1 MTGNSCSQTL
11 LNLPL
16 DMFHILVLF
25 SLYSVFLGRW
35 YRRRGNMMTCV
46 KYTHEL
52 WLKMTD
58 HDPKIC
64 SAAQAILKLI
74 LVNLF
79 QMVKTQLLELQK
91 YYWES
96 QVLLLI
102 QFGNLIFIFFSPWI
116 HFWKFLPWN
125 LQVALSSTLR
135 DGCARYIKIKIPSL
149 TLTTI
154 KMNFSEDN
162 WFKN

>member
-74 LVNLF
+74 LESICSKWSKHNYWSCKNTIGSPKF
-79 QMVKTQLLELQK
+79 CYWFSLET
-91 YYWES
+91 W
-96 QVLLLI
+96 
-102 QFGNLIFIFFSPWI
+102 FLIFFFPLNTFLEI
-116 HFWKFLPWN
+116 PPMKFTSCIE
-125 LQVALSSTLR
+125 Q
-135 DGCARYIKIKIPSL
+135 YIKRWLCKVYQ
-149 TLTTI
+149 
-154 KMNFSEDN
+154 D
-162 WFKN
+162 